1 MKRILPFFFLT
12 VLFFSVS
19 CTRSIKSQE
28 ISSYIRSYQK
38 IENFSEYYLANPG
51 ESESSFS
58 NRVVRFLFLRGE
70 NIANVGCVHSLR
82 DEDVQIYDKVGS
94 CERSA
99 SVVYDSLRN
108 HYGDTNCPDVFRPD
122 LSEDTDCSTPSA
134 LIDEIVSIVI
144 TSDVDWD
151 ETHPSGTSLNDI
163 VRVAFASHY
172 PYIQSGYDSKYCVYN
187 GTDKFYSEIKPIVE
201 LEDNDLVLL
210 DTNSSLDFYFNVP
223 SHIPA
228 CTLNFK
234 FFTASQEQFT
244 ATVELSM

>member
-1 MKRILPFFFLT
+1 MKKTLPIFFLT
-12 VLFFSVS
+12 LLFFSVS
-19 CTRSIKSQE
+19 CTRSIKNQE

-38 IENFSEYYLANPG
+38 IENFSHYYLANPG

-58 NRVVRFLFLRGE
+58 NRVVKFLFLSCE
-70 NIANVGCVHSLR
+70 NILNVGCVHSLR
-82 DEDVQIYDKVGS
+82 DEEVVMYDKSGS
-94 CERSA
+94 CEKSA
-99 SVVYDSLRN
+99 SVYDSLRN
-108 HYGDTNCPDVFRPD
+108 HYGDTNCPDIFRPD
-122 LSEDTDCSTPSA
+122 LSEYTDCSTPSA

-163 VRVAFASHY
+163 VRVGFASHY
-172 PYIQSGYDSKYCVYN
+172 PYIQSGYDSKYCVYD

-210 DTNSSLDFYFNVP
+210 DTNSSLDFYFNLP

-228 CTLNFK
+228 CTLNFI

-244 ATVELSM
+244 ATVELSL